1 MPKVGDP
8 IRIGKVELRNRI
20 AVAPTLLNY
29 SSSEG
34 YATTRL
40 VTYHDRLA
48 QGGWGWITVGI
59 HSVERWHSTSPFAGS
74 IHEDTCISGLSEVVQ
89 AIHRWHVPCSLQ
101 IMAAGR
107 QAAMYP
113 HLWGTRLGYDP
124 RGLVEGDL
132 YDYGAFHY
140 RAMSTEQCQL
150 EQDKFA
156 MAAQRAK
163 RAGFDGVTFHGASSF
178 LIQQFLSPTTNK
190 RTDRYKD
197 GLLWVTEMI
206 RKVRAAVGS
215 DFALIMRSS
224 GHEYVP
230 GGYELDWYAKEACPA
245 MVEAGIDALDIT
257 AGSQEPA
264 GVPYGYPPIYQ
275 PMGLLM
281 HIPEAVK
288 KKVNV
293 PVIGVGKINDPR
305 MVRRYIEEGKCDIV
319 SVSRQALADPDFPK
333 KVLSCQDDEIRKCM
347 YCDYCFLCLL
357 RDWPIKCS
365 VNSEQGRPT
374 ESRIIKAEKRRKVV
388 VIGGGV
394 GGMEAARVADLQ
406 GHDVTLFEK
415 GTQLGGMVS
424 VVSRMPNIFLR
435 SLNNS
440 VEWLSRRLEKQ
451 GIKVEVGREITAQ
464 MVADMKPDVVIIATG
479 SRAAVVDI
487 PGVRRPNVFTMDD
500 YLEEKTELGNR
511 VVVLG
516 GGYGAEI
523 SVSIARGGK
532 QVTLIADG
540 GPETIGVTPYDI
552 SGARYMMLQRFLAEA
567 KVNVVTN
574 AQVKELTD
582 GGVEYVDQEDK
593 LHTAEADSVILATGR
608 VPNRE
613 LVYGLQGKVAE
624 LYEVGDCWR
633 PDKIASAIHDG
644 AHIARLI

>member
-1 MPKVGDP
+1 
-8 IRIGKVELRNRI
+8 
-20 AVAPTLLNY
+20 
-29 SSSEG
+29 
-34 YATTRL
+34 
-40 VTYHDRLA
+40 
-48 QGGWGWITVGI
+48 
-59 HSVERWHSTSPFAGS
+59 
-74 IHEDTCISGLSEVVQ
+74 
-89 AIHRWHVPCSLQ
+89 
-101 IMAAGR
+101 MAAGR

-113 HLWGTRLGYDP
+113 HLWGTRPGYDP

-140 RAMSTEQCQL
+140 GAMSTEQCQL

-500 YLEEKTELGNR
+500 YLEEKPELGNR